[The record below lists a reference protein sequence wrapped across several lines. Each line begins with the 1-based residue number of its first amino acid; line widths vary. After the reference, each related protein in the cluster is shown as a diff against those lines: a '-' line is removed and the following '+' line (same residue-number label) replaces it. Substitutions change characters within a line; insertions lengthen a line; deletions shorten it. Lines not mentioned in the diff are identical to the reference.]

1 MAYMISGN
9 MDTGV
14 TEYQVEAAISKVYG
28 SVSLKNIGLS
38 LSSLSLIAEVLQ
50 GHFTLSRW

>member
-28 SVSLKNIGLS
+28 SVSPKNIGLLL
-38 LSSLSLIAEVLQ
+38 LSSSLIAEVLH
-50 GHFTLSRW
+50 GHFIQ

>member
-50 GHFTLSRW
+50 GHFTLSR

>member
-28 SVSLKNIGLS
+28 SVSQKNVVVDVVVVVEIYRL
-38 LSSLSLIAEVLQ
+38 EQ
-50 GHFTLSRW
+50 WYCKNK